1 MDSRVTRGMTMRN
14 HCLYVCYSR
23 TETQAGE
30 VCEKGIM
37 LSRYRMGALYPKHR
51 TIFLAKEGLC
61 FIISFCSFYI
71 IFTFNKVLGYNYR
84 VVWVG

>member
-1 MDSRVTRGMTMRN
+1 M
-14 HCLYVCYSR
+14 CYSR

-61 FIISFCSFYI
+61 FCYSFYLLHSFHDFLRILGI
-71 IFTFNKVLGYNYR
+71 IKGGLGGVR
-84 VVWVG
+84 A

>member
-1 MDSRVTRGMTMRN
+1 MWN

-37 LSRYRMGALYPKHR
+37 SSRYCMGALYPKRR
-51 TIFLAKEGLC
+51 TIFLAKEDLCSAILYLSFHFKLC
-61 FIISFCSFYI
+61 FR
-71 IFTFNKVLGYNYR
+71 YNSG
-84 VVWVG
+84 VGGWE

>member
-1 MDSRVTRGMTMRN
+1 MRN

-37 LSRYRMGALYPKHR
+37 SSRYCMGALYPKHR
-51 TIFLAKEGLC
+51 TIFLAKEGLRFAILYLD
-61 FIISFCSFYI
+61 FIL
-71 IFTFNKVLGYNYR
+71 NRVLGII
-84 VVWVG
+84 